1 MVKKILHLIGKNK
14 IPNNYPIS
22 AEYIKPMGKIN
33 ITSHGIGSGIY
44 GLSRSKYNSYFDNL
58 PEYLKDGTYVE
69 VIINNPFILKNSE
82 DCDKLIAWST
92 SLNDNLEKY
101 KKKILSGKITLK
113 LFAGVFVYYFNKFFT
128 IKLSHIQFINAL
140 TSFFHDY
147 ITRSKYVSMPI
158 NYIFKELGIDGIY
171 AEDTIC
177 DSMSKGNIKFIPY
190 IEESKKALTNIIKVR
205 NGVHVDKI
213 RIPGFLYV
221 RGFLLK
227 HPPIFTKEYNQWKID
242 HGIVSYKAK
251 SSHIGK

>member
-1 MVKKILHLIGKNK
+1 
-14 IPNNYPIS
+14 
-22 AEYIKPMGKIN
+22 MGKIN

-44 GLSRSKYNSYFDNL
+44 GLSRSKYNAYFENL
-58 PEYLKDGTYVE
+58 PEYLKHGTFVE
-69 VIINNPFILKNSE
+69 ISINNPFILENST

-128 IKLSHIQFINAL
+128 LKLSHIQFINAL
-140 TSFFHDY
+140 TSFLHDY

-171 AEDTIC
+171 AENTFC

-190 IEESKKALTNIIKVR
+190 VEESTKSLTNIIKVR
-205 NGVHVDKI
+205 NGVHVNKL
-213 RIPGFLYV
+213 RIPGFIYV
-221 RGFLLK
+221 GR
-227 HPPIFTKEYNQWKID
+227 IFIKTSTYFYQRI
-242 HGIVSYKAK
+242 
-251 SSHIGK
+251 

>member
-1 MVKKILHLIGKNK
+1 MVKKILHLIGNTTS
-14 IPNNYPIS
+14 PNNYPIS
-22 AEYIKPMGKIN
+22 AEYIKPLGKIN

-92 SLNDNLEKY
+92 ELNNNL
-101 KKKILSGKITLK
+101 
-113 LFAGVFVYYFNKFFT
+113 
-128 IKLSHIQFINAL
+128 
-140 TSFFHDY
+140 
-147 ITRSKYVSMPI
+147 
-158 NYIFKELGIDGIY
+158 
-171 AEDTIC
+171 
-177 DSMSKGNIKFIPY
+177 
-190 IEESKKALTNIIKVR
+190 
-205 NGVHVDKI
+205 VDKI

-242 HGIVSYKAK
+242 NCIVSYKAK